1 MVDTELK
8 LACPICHT
16 PLQSTSS
23 DEQRCPSDG
32 AVYQR
37 RDDIWRF
44 LIAEDVAHLQ
54 KFFNDYLTVRRAEG
68 WGADRA
74 DYYRSLPHVD
84 KDHPQH
90 AIWQA
95 REQNF
100 VRLMALIGDSAPAMI
115 LDIGAGNGW
124 LCNHLAERGYTVA
137 ALDLL
142 DDRLDG
148 LGAKVNYTSHFDAY
162 QANFDRLPFEGDQF
176 DWVIF
181 NAALHYA
188 TDIDQTLREAKRVL
202 KERGRLVIMDS
213 PVYSDVKSG
222 RQMIAER
229 ETHFAQKYGFDRELG
244 AIGFLTPSIVS
255 RAANEVG
262 LIVRQSLLTENHQQR
277 LRRIWTRIRVK
288 REGAHFPLIVLEKIQ

>member
-1 MVDTELK
+1 VADTELK

-16 PLQSTSS
+16 PLQSISS
-23 DEQRCPSDG
+23 DEQRCLSDG

-37 RDDIWRF
+37 RDGIWRF
-44 LIAEDVAHLQ
+44 LILEDVEHLQ
-54 KFFNDYLTVRRAEG
+54 NFIDDYLTVRRAEG

-84 KDHPQH
+84 KDHPQR
-90 AIWQA
+90 AIW
-95 REQNF
+95 RIRKQNF
-100 VRLMALIGDSAPAMI
+100 ERLIALIGNSEPSKI

-124 LCNHLAERGYTVA
+124 LTNQLAKRGHTVA
-137 ALDLL
+137 ALDIL

-148 LGAKVNYTSHFDAY
+148 LGAKVNFTSHFDAY
-162 QANFDRLPFEGDQF
+162 QANFDRLPFDGDQF

-181 NAALHYA
+181 NAALHYTA
-188 TDIDQTLREAKRVL
+188 NIHQTLRGAKHVL
-202 KERGRLVIMDS
+202 KQRGRLAVMDS
-213 PVYSDVKSG
+213 PVYSDVNSG

-229 ETHFAQKYGFDRELG
+229 EALYAQKYGIDRELS
-244 AIGFLTPSIVS
+244 AIGFLTPLIVS

-262 LIVRQSLLTENHQQR
+262 LIVRQSILTENFRQR

-288 REGAHFPLIVLEKIQ
+288 REGARFPLIVLEKIQ